1 MSDAFGRHEIIR
13 QMNFNMKENY
23 NYSRTLFT
31 LKQAMMFVALFAIVF
46 LTYICSPKTKDEK
59 TTVPEKGTFAYD
71 VDFLSKHQ
79 ETIVLKD
86 GDGQLVICQA
96 YQGRVMTS
104 SSNGLSGLSYGWLNY
119 DLIASGKIGNKIH
132 AVGGEDR
139 FWLGPEGGQFSIF
152 FKKGDQFNLDAWQ
165 TPAVIDSE
173 PFNLV
178 SKNETSATFK
188 KEFSIENYSG
198 NKMKLKVDRSISL
211 LSAQELQSVLTT
223 ALPDNL
229 SAVAYRSSN
238 TITNTGESAWTKE
251 TGTLSI
257 WILGMFNP
265 SPSMTIIIPFKEG
278 SEEELGPKVNDT
290 YFGKVPED
298 RLIVGDGIL
307 YFKGD
312 GQYRSKIGL
321 NPKRALPLMGSYD
334 EGSNLLTIVQY
345 SKPKGVTDYVNSMWE
360 LQDEP
365 FAGDAANSYNDGP
378 VDGSA
383 LGPFYELE
391 SSSPAAFLA
400 GGQNIEHA
408 HTTIHIRGDDK
419 ELDGIVQQ
427 VFGVR
432 LSQVKGAF

>member
-1 MSDAFGRHEIIR
+1 MIGQNDFR
-13 QMNFNMKENY
+13 MKKKY
-23 NYSRTLFT
+23 TY
-31 LKQAMMFVALFAIVF
+31 LKKHFIFSQTMMRVALFIVAF
-46 LTYICSPKTKDEK
+46 LLYTCNPKSRPEETIA
-59 TTVPEKGTFAYD
+59 PEKGTFAYD
-71 VDFLSKHQ
+71 VDFLAKHQ

-86 GDGQLVICQA
+86 GDGQIVICPA

-104 SSNGLSGLSYGWLNY
+104 SSNGLSGMSYGWLNY
-119 DLIASGKIGNKIH
+119 NLIASGKIGAKIH

-152 FKKGDQFNLDAWQ
+152 FKKGDQFNFDAWQ

-173 PFNLV
+173 TYNLV
-178 SKNETSATFK
+178 SKNEHTAVFG
-188 KEFSIENYSG
+188 KEFNITNYSG
-198 NKMKLKVDRSISL
+198 SEMKLKVKRSISL
-211 LSAQELQSVLTT
+211 LSMQELKGVLAT

-238 TITNTGESAWTKE
+238 TITNIGRSAWTKE
-251 TGTLSI
+251 TGALSI

-290 YFGKVPED
+290 YFGKVPQD

-321 NPKRALPLMGSYD
+321 NPNRALPVMGSYD
-334 EGSNLLTIVQY
+334 EESSLLTIVHY
-345 SKPKGVTDYVNSMWE
+345 TKPEGVTDYVNSMWE

-365 FAGDAANSYNDGP
+365 FSGDAANSYNDGP
-378 VDGSA
+378 VDGNT

-400 GGQNIEHA
+400 AGQSMAHA
-408 HTTIHIRGDDK
+408 HTTIHIRGDEKD
-419 ELDGIVQQ
+419 LDGIVQQ
-427 VFGVR
+427 VFGVS
-432 LSQVKGAF
+432 LSQVNGAF

>member
-1 MSDAFGRHEIIR
+1 
-13 QMNFNMKENY
+13 MKIKY
-23 NYSRTLFT
+23 NYLKTHLTFT
-31 LKQAMMFVALFAIVF
+31 QAMMSAALITTAF
-46 LTYICSPKTKDEK
+46 LLYTCNPKARIEE
-59 TTVPEKGTFAYD
+59 TVPPEKGTFGFD

-86 GDGQLVICQA
+86 GDGQLVICPA

-104 SSNGLSGLSYGWLNY
+104 SSNGLEGLSYGWLNY
-119 DLIASGKIGNKIH
+119 DLIASGKIGEKIH

-152 FKKGDQFNLDAWQ
+152 FKKGDEFNLDFWR
-165 TPAVIDSE
+165 TPAAIDTESYD
-173 PFNLV
+173 LV
-178 SKNETSATFK
+178 SKSETSATFQ

-198 NKMKLKVDRSISL
+198 NEMKLKVDRSIAL
-211 LSAQELQSVLTT
+211 LSASELQGVLSTE
-223 ALPDNL
+223 LPENL

-238 TITNTGESAWTKE
+238 TITNTGASAWTKE
-251 TGTLSI
+251 TGALSI

-265 SPSMTIIIPFKEG
+265 SPSTTIVIPFKEG
-278 SEEELGPKVNDT
+278 LEAELGPKVNDT
-290 YFGKVPED
+290 YFGKVPAD
-298 RLIVGDGIL
+298 KLIVDEGIL

-321 NPKRALPLMGSYD
+321 NPKRALPFMGSYD
-334 EGSNLLTIVQY
+334 EASKQLTIVHY
-345 SKPKGVTDYVNSMWE
+345 SKPEGVTDYVNSMWE
-360 LQDEP
+360 LQEEP

-400 GGQNIEHA
+400 SGQSMKHT
-408 HTTIHIRGDDK
+408 HTTIHIRGDEK
-419 ELDGIVQQ
+419 ELDAIVKK
-427 VFGVR
+427 VFGVD
-432 LSQVKGAF
+432 LSEVKGAFRSE

>member
-1 MSDAFGRHEIIR
+1 
-13 QMNFNMKENY
+13 MNYNMKGHCH
-23 NYSRTLFT
+23 YSRANFA
-31 LKQAMMFVALFAIVF
+31 LKGPMMFVVLIAIAF
-46 LTYICSPKTKDEK
+46 LTYTCSPKAKEEK
-59 TTVPEKGTFAYD
+59 TAKPEKGTFAYD

-86 GDGQLVICQA
+86 GDGQLVICPA

-104 SSNGLSGLSYGWLNY
+104 SSDGRSGLSYGWLNY
-119 DLIASGKIGNKIH
+119 DLIASGKIGDKIH

-152 FKKGDQFNLDAWQ
+152 FKKGDPFDFDAWQ
-165 TPAVIDSE
+165 TPAPIDSE
-173 PFNLV
+173 PFDLV
-178 SKNETSATFK
+178 SQTDKSATFK
-188 KEFSIENYSG
+188 KEFSLVNYSG
-198 NKMKLKVDRSISL
+198 NEMKLKVDRSISL
-211 LSAQELQSVLTT
+211 LSAQELEGVLAT

-229 SAVAYRSSN
+229 SAVAYQSSN
-238 TITNTGESAWTKE
+238 TITNTGESSWTKE

-265 SPSMTIIIPFKEG
+265 SPSMTIMIPFKEG
-278 SEEELGPKVNDT
+278 SVEELGPKVNDA
-290 YFGKVPED
+290 YFGKVPKE

-321 NPKRALPLMGSYD
+321 NPKRAMPVMGSYD
-334 EGSNLLTIVQY
+334 KESSLLTIVQY
-345 SKPKGVTDYVNSMWE
+345 SKPDGVTDYINSMWE

-400 GGQNIEHA
+400 GGQSIQHT
-408 HTTIHIRGDDK
+408 HTTIHIRGDEM

-427 VFGVR
+427 VFGVN
-432 LSQVKGAF
+432 LSQVKEAF

>member
-1 MSDAFGRHEIIR
+1 
-13 QMNFNMKENY
+13 MKL
-23 NYSRTLFT
+23 SSITI
-31 LKQAMMFVALFAIVF
+31 LFAALAVMS
-46 LTYICSPKTKDEK
+46 YNCSPKPQKEEK
-59 TTVPEKGTFAYD
+59 AALPEKGTFGYD

-79 ETIVLKD
+79 ETILLKE
-86 GDGQLVICQA
+86 GDAQLVICPA

-119 DLIASGKIGNKIH
+119 ELISSGKTVDKIN

-152 FKKGDQFNLDAWQ
+152 FKKGDQFNLDDWQ
-165 TPAVIDSE
+165 TPAVIDTE
-173 PFNLV
+173 TYELV
-178 SKNETSATFK
+178 SKNSTSAVFE

-198 NKMKLKVDRSISL
+198 NVLKLKVDRTISL
-211 LSAQELQSVLTT
+211 LSASALNDVLSIEMQ
-223 ALPDNL
+223 DNL
-229 SAVAYRSSN
+229 DAVAYSSSN
-238 TITNTGESAWTKE
+238 TITNTGDAAWTME
-251 TGTLSI
+251 TGALSI

-265 SPSMTIIIPFKEG
+265 SPSMTILIPFKEG
-278 SEEELGPKVNDT
+278 SASELGQKVNDT
-290 YFGKVPED
+290 YFGKVPAD

-334 EGSNLLTIVQY
+334 EENKLLTIVHY
-345 SKPKGVTDYVNSMWE
+345 SKPEGVTDYVNSMWE

-378 VDGSA
+378 VDGNA

-391 SSSPAAFLA
+391 SSSPAAFLES
-400 GGQNIEHA
+400 GQSMDHK
-408 HTTIHIRGDDK
+408 HTTIHIRGEEP
-419 ELDGIVQQ
+419 ELDVVIQQ
-427 VFGVR
+427 VFGVS
-432 LSQVKGAF
+432 LSEVKNAF

>member
-1 MSDAFGRHEIIR
+1 MY
-13 QMNFNMKENY
+13 QTQFNMNQHYTNFRKLSSITQSIMIAAIFSMALMM
-23 NYSRTLFT
+23 YSCNP
-31 LKQAMMFVALFAIVF
+31 K
-46 LTYICSPKTKDEK
+46 PKTEE
-59 TTVPEKGTFAYD
+59 VIPPEKGTFAYD

-86 GDGQLVICQA
+86 GDGQLVICPA

-104 SSNGLSGLSYGWLNY
+104 SSNGSDGQSYGWLNY
-119 DLIASGKIGNKIH
+119 ELISSGKIGAKIH

-152 FKKGDQFNLDAWQ
+152 FKKGDQFNLDDWQ

-173 PFNLV
+173 SYDLV
-178 SKNETSATFK
+178 SKNETSAVFN

-198 NKMKLKVDRSISL
+198 NELKLKLNRSISL
-211 LSAQELQSVLTT
+211 LSATELKGILKTE
-223 ALPDNL
+223 LPTSLN
-229 SAVAYRSSN
+229 AVAYQSSN

-251 TGTLSI
+251 TGALSI

-265 SPSMTIIIPFKEG
+265 SPSTTIVIPFKEG
-278 SEEELGPKVNDT
+278 SEAELGPKVNDT
-290 YFGKVPED
+290 YFGKVPAD
-298 RLIVGDGIL
+298 RLIVEEGIL

-321 NPKRALPLMGSYD
+321 NPNRALTLMGSYD
-334 EGSNLLTIVQY
+334 EASKHLTIVHFT
-345 SKPKGVTDYVNSMWE
+345 KPEGVTDYVNSMWE

-391 SSSPAAFLA
+391 SSSPAAFLTS
-400 GGQNIEHA
+400 GQSMSHT
-408 HTTIHIRGDDK
+408 HTTIHIQGDEQ
-419 ELDGIVQQ
+419 ELDAIVQR
-427 VFGVR
+427 VFGVS
-432 LSQVKGAF
+432 LDKVKGAF